1 MQEQLHIHEEVA
13 KKSIADLGLEKG
25 SEINMLQTKI
35 KEMEY
40 ENKSLE
46 HQISSRDQQLWH
58 WQRKEEEEG
67 QRSKKKETV
76 ASEREKLVKAISRNV
91 ELIREKED
99 IYKDKISHLEREVR
113 ISKQEMKDKLNTL
126 FHEKNKSEEALSAD
140 LALKSEELGKVK
152 GLL

>member
-1 MQEQLHIHEEVA
+1 M
-13 KKSIADLGLEKG
+13 
-25 SEINMLQTKI
+25 
-35 KEMEY
+35 
-40 ENKSLE
+40 
-46 HQISSRDQQLWH
+46 
-58 WQRKEEEEG
+58 
-67 QRSKKKETV
+67 